1 VPPFRFR
8 LQRVLDWQSKVC
20 RLEEEKVRLWQHSVA
35 ETEAR
40 MAKLRADLA
49 AIEQEALS
57 RPTLQAADLAALE
70 RFRLMSRQS
79 GRKLEAK
86 RLEQIRELEKQL
98 RIVQAER
105 RRLRMIEKLRE
116 RAETEYRTEAGREL
130 EAQALD
136 SHLSKWVREAVPPGG
151 SVSGS
156 GTA

>member
-1 VPPFRFR
+1 VAPFRFR

-20 RLEEEKVRLWQHSVA
+20 RLEEENVRLCRYALA

-40 MAKLRADLA
+40 MAQLRADLA
-49 AIEQEALS
+49 SIEREALS
-57 RPTLQAADLAALE
+57 RRALQAADLAALE
-70 RFRLMSRQS
+70 RFRLMTQQS

-86 RLEQIRELEKQL
+86 RLEQVRELEKQL

-136 SHLSKWVREAVPPGG
+136 SHLSKWVRETVTPGG
-151 SVSGS
+151 
-156 GTA
+156 